1 MSATAGNLFRRR
13 RPASWTDG
21 DRPATPGDRRLVAW
35 VDEDRS
41 WGAEWRSSPLGPP
54 VWDQVLLAPIRD
66 ILGRP
71 GKSFRANLVRAS
83 FALVN
88 DTESPPP
95 QLPAA
100 LEILHAGS
108 LIVDDIADQSR
119 ERRGGPCVHL
129 TFGIPRALNAGNY
142 MYFWALELLSEV
154 ALPPAASRALL
165 RRANRTML
173 DCHRGQ
179 ALDLGLVV
187 GGLRRESLVDA
198 ATEISSL
205 KTGALMALGAYAGV
219 VAAGADAAQEA
230 AAERFGMRLGIAL
243 QKLDDLGNL
252 TSRHAPGKRFEDLRA
267 GRITWAW
274 AWAAEALG
282 ARDFAELE
290 ARARRVRLAAGAG
303 PPNGLP
309 PSSSPS
315 PSPSPSGAGRTE
327 DVAAVA
333 AVAAILAGP
342 PAAGELTGDRALEA
356 ELVSLAEDLS
366 MCVGLHRRGD
376 IRAELAATLADL
388 RAVFG
393 NKPAIRVLARDME
406 RLEASYG

>member
-1 MSATAGNLFRRR
+1 MSATAGNLIRRR
-13 RPASWTDG
+13 RPTSWTER
-21 DRPATPGDRRLVAW
+21 DRPATPGDRRLAAW

-88 DTESPPP
+88 DTESPPAE
-95 QLPAA
+95 LSAA

-129 TFGIPRALNAGNY
+129 TFGVPRALNAGNY

-154 ALPPAASRALL
+154 ALPPAAGRALL

-187 GGLRRESLVDA
+187 GGLRRESLLDA

-205 KTGALMALGAYAGV
+205 KTGALMSLAAYAGV

-290 ARARRVRLAAGAG
+290 ARAREVRLAAGAG
-303 PPNGLP
+303 MAGG
-309 PSSSPS
+309 PS

-327 DVAAVA
+327 DVAGHQ
-333 AVAAILAGP
+333 AGP
-342 PAAGELTGDRALEA
+342 PGAVGEPIGDPALEA
-356 ELVSLAEDLS
+356 ELVSLAEDLL
-366 MCVGLHRRGD
+366 MCAGLHRRGD

-393 NKPAIRVLARDME
+393 NRPAIRLLAQDME